1 MGLQFGLIG
10 KTLKHSFSRK
20 YFQRKFEKQ
29 NLDHSYRLFEL
40 NTIDQLNEVLNTQQL
55 RGLNV
60 TIPYK
65 EEVISF
71 CDELDHSAKK
81 IGAVNVLKISDNKI
95 IGYNSDYYGFK
106 ESLNN
111 WIENIQ
117 NIKALVLGTGGAAK
131 AVCVA
136 LDDLNIYY
144 RTVSRSANKGEIT
157 YEQLKTTN
165 DFKGS
170 QLIINTTPLG
180 MFPDNER
187 KPELP
192 YELLNPDYYL
202 YDLVY
207 NPEETAFMKKGLEKG
222 ARVKNGLEMLE
233 LQAEKS
239 WQIWNS

>member
-1 MGLQFGLIG
+1 MGLRFGLIG
-10 KTLKHSFSRK
+10 KTLKHSFSRE
-20 YFQRKFEKQ
+20 YFQSKFEKQ
-29 NLDHSYRLFEL
+29 NLDHSYHLFEV
-40 NTIDQLNEVLNTQQL
+40 NTIDQLNEILNTQQL

-81 IGAVNVLKISDNKI
+81 IGAVNVLKISDNKV

-106 ESLNN
+106 ESLAN
-111 WIENIQ
+111 WIKNTQ

-136 LDDLNIYY
+136 LDDLSIHYKA
-144 RTVSRSANKGEIT
+144 VSRSALKGEIT
-157 YEQLKTTN
+157 YKQLATTN
-165 DFKGS
+165 DFKES

-180 MFPDNER
+180 MFPNNER

-192 YELLNPDYYL
+192 YELLNPGYYL

-222 ARVKNGLEMLE
+222 AHVKNGLEMLE
-233 LQAEKS
+233 LQAERS
-239 WQIWNS
+239 WQIWTT